1 MSHGVVIVEG
11 HGEVEAAQNLV
22 SRLAHEVG
30 LYLPWKTPRRYP
42 KLHLQQGIERAAER
56 TRMEHDV
63 AAMLILKDEDD
74 RCPAEWAPKIASW
87 LRALRL
93 PFPVAVALLY
103 REYET
108 LFLPCIDTMA
118 GKPLVAYG
126 TKRPGL
132 MPGTR
137 FDGDFEAIRGVKE
150 WLSRHFPAGTSYKPT
165 LDQLPMTRMLD
176 FARLR
181 SSGLSC
187 FASLERALHFLAAH
201 VGTTGHVYPPG
212 D

>member
-1 MSHGVVIVEG
+1 MAHGVIIVEG

-22 SRLAHEVG
+22 TRLGHEVG
-30 LYLPWKTPRRYP
+30 LYLSWKTPRRYP
-42 KLHLQQGIERAAER
+42 KLHLQKGVERAAER
-56 TRMEHDV
+56 TRVEPDV

-74 RCPAEWAPKIASW
+74 RCPAEWAPRIASW
-87 LRALRL
+87 LRDLRL
-93 PFPVAVALLY
+93 PFPAAVVLLY

-108 LFLPCIDTMA
+108 LFLPCVDLMA
-118 GKPLVAYG
+118 GRELDAYG
-126 TKRPGL
+126 AKRPGL
-132 MPGTR
+132 RPGTR

-150 WLSRHFPAGTSYKPT
+150 WLSRHFPDGTSYKPT

-187 FASLERALHFLAAH
+187 FGSLERALRFLAAH
-201 VGTTGHVYPPG
+201 IGEAGCVYPPA
-212 D
+212 